1 MNRRT
6 ESPMDWEY
14 QDSGPVD
21 PNSPFTWQPQKN
33 EKNALR
39 PNSFAFGT
47 SFRNPSF
54 AFSRRRPFDEGPL
67 SKIASDDRSL
77 ELTTPTPNPSFT
89 LPRRRPLDEDALSEV
104 ASDDETPEL
113 TKREPTWSNHA
124 AGVKK
129 KPRSRARSPSHY
141 SRNPTSSARRRK
153 RASKPFRGSS
163 DFDKN
168 PYFSESSSSGS
179 IDISDSQRP
188 GNRTP
193 REAKSLIFTQDALR
207 GSRESGWTPLALSTL
222 VILTAICVGGTFY
235 YRVLSISI
243 LVVWIYQTL
252 IFSANYVF
260 SSSKRPSRRP
270 GKSFYT
276 WILDFARLVG
286 LLVLILWCLIISPIH
301 IFIPTPMDAWTRYAE
316 HPTFR
321 SFEVLNDPGRSTI
334 VEVFAIHGL
343 GSNPSSAWRYGGN
356 GSQVYWLTDLLPKQK
371 GLENIKIIM
380 LNHQTRWDSHSPE
393 VDFDVFAKMML
404 DDIERLH
411 QKNRPIIF
419 IAHSFGG
426 LLLKKVNWFFPIS
439 VLTLNIL
446 ATTRSKHIP
455 QMTKGIY
462 FLGVPH
468 HGTKASFPA
477 SLLACTA
484 YWRGSSTTMLEYMSE
499 SNPAI
504 AALDKEFYEAYAR
517 SSQIREY
524 NAPYVCN
531 FLEMRP
537 ERLGRL
543 SLNPTVNKES
553 GTLHYAEDVLLNTD
567 HRGLNKFQSPNDPN
581 FEKFLRH
588 FYHALR

>member
-6 ESPMDWEY
+6 YGPMDWEY

-21 PNSPFTWQPQKN
+21 PESPFSRQPQKKETN
-33 EKNALR
+33 TWHPNR
-39 PNSFAFGT
+39 PPQSIFFVPQP
-47 SFRNPSF
+47 RLV
-54 AFSRRRPFDEGPL
+54 DEG
-67 SKIASDDRSL
+67 
-77 ELTTPTPNPSFT
+77 
-89 LPRRRPLDEDALSEV
+89 ALSEV
-104 ASDDETPEL
+104 ASEDDDLEL
-113 TKREPTWSNHA
+113 TKRGITSGNNAVRVRKKSKSQNRPPTYS
-124 AGVKK
+124 
-129 KPRSRARSPSHY
+129 
-141 SRNPTSSARRRK
+141 SRNSTSTIKRRK
-153 RASKPFRGSS
+153 RVSKSFPRSS
-163 DFDKN
+163 DVDKN
-168 PYFSESSSSGS
+168 PYSSESSSSGS
-179 IDISDSQRP
+179 VYISDSQWP
-188 GNRTP
+188 GNRTAQ
-193 REAKSLIFTQDALR
+193 EALR
-207 GSRESGWTPLALSTL
+207 SSRESGWTPLTLSSL

-235 YRVLSISI
+235 YRVLSVSI
-243 LVVWIYQTL
+243 LVVWIYYTL
-252 IFSANYVF
+252 MFSANYVL
-260 SSSKRPSRRP
+260 SSGKRQSHRL
-270 GKSFYT
+270 GKPFCI
-276 WILDFARLVG
+276 WVLDFAKLVG

-301 IFIPTPMDAWTRYAE
+301 IFVPTPMDAWTRYAE

-321 SFEVLNDPGRSTI
+321 SFEVLNDPGKSTI
-334 VEVFAIHGL
+334 VEIFAIHGL
-343 GSNPSSAWRYGGN
+343 GSDPSSAWRYGGN

-371 GLENIKIIM
+371 DLENIKITM

-393 VDFDVFAKMML
+393 VDFDVFAKMIL
-404 DDIERLH
+404 DDIEHLH

-426 LLLKKVNWFFPIS
+426 LLLKKSLV
-439 VLTLNIL
+439 L
-446 ATTRSKHIP
+446 ATTRSKNIP
-455 QMTKGIY
+455 QMIKGIY

-499 SNPAI
+499 SNPAV

-517 SSQIREY
+517 PSQIREY

-543 SLNPTVNKES
+543 SLNPTVNIKS
-553 GTLHYAEDVLLNTD
+553 GTLHYAEDVLLDTD

>member
-1 MNRRT
+1 MFS
-6 ESPMDWEY
+6 EDYVLS
-14 QDSGPVD
+14 SGR
-21 PNSPFTWQPQKN
+21 Q
-33 EKNALR
+33 E
-39 PNSFAFGT
+39 
-47 SFRNPSF
+47 
-54 AFSRRRPFDEGPL
+54 
-67 SKIASDDRSL
+67 
-77 ELTTPTPNPSFT
+77 
-89 LPRRRPLDEDALSEV
+89 
-104 ASDDETPEL
+104 
-113 TKREPTWSNHA
+113 
-124 AGVKK
+124 
-129 KPRSRARSPSHY
+129 
-141 SRNPTSSARRRK
+141 SRNLRM
-153 RASKPFRGSS
+153 PFR
-163 DFDKN
+163 
-168 PYFSESSSSGS
+168 
-179 IDISDSQRP
+179 I
-188 GNRTP
+188 
-193 REAKSLIFTQDALR
+193 
-207 GSRESGWTPLALSTL
+207 W
-222 VILTAICVGGTFY
+222 V
-235 YRVLSISI
+235 
-243 LVVWIYQTL
+243 
-252 IFSANYVF
+252 
-260 SSSKRPSRRP
+260 
-270 GKSFYT
+270 
-276 WILDFARLVG
+276 LDFAKTAG

-334 VEVFAIHGL
+334 VEIFAIHGL

-393 VDFDVFAKMML
+393 IDFDVFAKMML
-404 DDIERLH
+404 DDIEHLH

-426 LLLKKVNWFFPIS
+426 LLLKKSLV
-439 VLTLNIL
+439 L
-446 ATTRSKHIP
+446 ATTRSKHIL

-499 SNPAI
+499 SNPAV

-517 SSQIREY
+517 PSQIRDY

-543 SLNPTVNKES
+543 SLNPTVNIKS
-553 GTLHYAEDVLLNTD
+553 GTLHYAEDLLLDTD

>member
-1 MNRRT
+1 MNRKT

-54 AFSRRRPFDEGPL
+54 
-67 SKIASDDRSL
+67 
-77 ELTTPTPNPSFT
+77 T

-104 ASDDETPEL
+104 ASDDTPEL

-124 AGVKK
+124 ARVKK

-179 IDISDSQRP
+179 VDISDSQRP

-193 REAKSLIFTQDALR
+193 REATSLVSTQDALR

-243 LVVWIYQTL
+243 LVVWIYHTL

-260 SSSKRPSRRP
+260 SSSKLPSRRP
-270 GKSFYT
+270 RKSFYT
-276 WILDFARLVG
+276 WILDFAKLVG

-321 SFEVLNDPGRSTI
+321 SFEVLSDPGRSTI
-334 VEVFAIHGL
+334 VE
-343 GSNPSSAWRYGGN
+343 
-356 GSQVYWLTDLLPKQK
+356 
-371 GLENIKIIM
+371 
-380 LNHQTRWDSHSPE
+380 
-393 VDFDVFAKMML
+393 
-404 DDIERLH
+404 
-411 QKNRPIIF
+411 
-419 IAHSFGG
+419 
-426 LLLKKVNWFFPIS
+426 
-439 VLTLNIL
+439 
-446 ATTRSKHIP
+446 
-455 QMTKGIY
+455 
-462 FLGVPH
+462 
-468 HGTKASFPA
+468 
-477 SLLACTA
+477 
-484 YWRGSSTTMLEYMSE
+484 
-499 SNPAI
+499 
-504 AALDKEFYEAYAR
+504 
-517 SSQIREY
+517 
-524 NAPYVCN
+524 
-531 FLEMRP
+531 
-537 ERLGRL
+537 
-543 SLNPTVNKES
+543 
-553 GTLHYAEDVLLNTD
+553 
-567 HRGLNKFQSPNDPN
+567 
-581 FEKFLRH
+581 
-588 FYHALR
+588 